1 VQSVDFDAQLGNG
14 WPMLTDVELHRAY
27 EAKTVLVTG
36 GAGFIGS
43 HLVEALVARK
53 ANVRVLDD
61 LSTGS
66 KSNLAAVSGR
76 IELIVG
82 DICDT
87 DTCVRVAKGADY
99 IFHQA
104 ALVSVPESIRAP
116 DQSFRINITG
126 TSHIFEAAHACQT
139 QRVVYASSSA
149 VYGDS
154 TTMPLT
160 ESHCGRLM
168 SPYAIGKRASEFL
181 AECAHAIH
189 GMTSVGLRY
198 FNVYGPRQSPD
209 SPYAA
214 AIPIFVALARARKAP
229 TIYGDGSQ
237 TRDFVSVHDVV
248 RANLLAGIAQELET
262 PVVNVGTGVST
273 TITSLAE
280 MICSILA
287 PELCPQYTAARVGD
301 IAHSVAS
308 TSNAER
314 LLGFHAD
321 IDLRSGIA
329 RLLDV

>member
-1 VQSVDFDAQLGNG
+1 
-14 WPMLTDVELHRAY
+14 
-27 EAKTVLVTG
+27 
-36 GAGFIGS
+36 
-43 HLVEALVARK
+43 
-53 ANVRVLDD
+53 
-61 LSTGS
+61 
-66 KSNLAAVSGR
+66 
-76 IELIVG
+76 
-82 DICDT
+82 
-87 DTCVRVAKGADY
+87 
-99 IFHQA
+99 
-104 ALVSVPESIRAP
+104 
-116 DQSFRINITG
+116 
-126 TSHIFEAAHACQT
+126 
-139 QRVVYASSSA
+139 
-149 VYGDS
+149 
-154 TTMPLT
+154 
-160 ESHCGRLM
+160 M